1 MDWTNIKFNVK
12 DLIYFLGLGGML
24 MVQYFNLKN
33 DIEKL
38 SLFKLTDDK
47 IINSRIQILEA
58 SSTQAARDISRIDK
72 NLYRMNAILPKQIN
86 LEEEK

>member
-24 MVQYFNLKN
+24 MVQYFNLKS